1 MAEGKNVTVEHFDGI
16 YLVREQMIDRK
27 FSDHTSINRFV
38 VSEAILKC
46 LQLIEVCHGEESVL
60 YGYNTDGIFISNPKK
75 SFRNKKDVKFSTKKI
90 GRPYV
95 TDSFGHIWRT
105 VLDSR

>member
-1 MAEGKNVTVEHFDGI
+1 MGKN
-16 YLVREQMIDRK
+16 
-27 FSDHTSINRFV
+27 
-38 VSEAILKC
+38 
-46 LQLIEVCHGEESVL
+46 SVL

-95 TDSFGHIWRT
+95 TDSSLVYFEKHYRENMPKPNTIKNGKGCIYNGQAGSGKTTRLMPHSHQGLNMFKSCL
-105 VLDSR
+105 VKHSLKLFPS